1 MAESPVVVTS
11 GSQALSSPTQ
21 CYSDVNKVDVPSQM
35 VAVMYK
41 LVKCKDKQSELV
53 IAKVHP
59 HFSYSKKPN
68 NLQNN

>member
-1 MAESPVVVTS
+1 MAESTVVVTS
-11 GSQALSSPTQ
+11 DYQTLFSPTQ
-21 CYSDVNKVDVPSQM
+21 CYSDVNKVNVPSQM
-35 VAVMYK
+35 VAVKYK